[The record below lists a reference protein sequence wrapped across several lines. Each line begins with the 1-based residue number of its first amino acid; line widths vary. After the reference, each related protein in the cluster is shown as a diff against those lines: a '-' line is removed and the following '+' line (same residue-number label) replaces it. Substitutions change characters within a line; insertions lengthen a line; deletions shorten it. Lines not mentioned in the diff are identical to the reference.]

1 MMMIVT
7 AAVILIAFG
16 ALCLFD
22 KNTAWMLYE
31 YDARLM
37 GKVLQRSQ
45 AWDNL
50 LNTQGVVMIVVGL
63 IGIVIGL
70 R

>member
-1 MMMIVT
+1 MIVT

-37 GKVLQRSQ
+37 GKVLERTQS
-45 AWDNL
+45 WNNL
-50 LNTQGVVMIVVGL
+50 LNTQGVVLVLVG
-63 IGIVIGL
+63 VIGVFISL

>member
-16 ALCLFD
+16 SLCLFD

-31 YDARLM
+31 YDARLL
-37 GKVLQRSQ
+37 GKVLHRTE

-50 LNTQGVVMIVVGL
+50 LTTQGVVLIVVGL
-63 IGIVIGL
+63 VGVLIGL

>member
-1 MMMIVT
+1 MIIT

-16 ALCLFD
+16 ALCVFD

-37 GKVLQRSQ
+37 GKVLQRTE
-45 AWDNL
+45 AWNNL
-50 LNTQGVVMIVVGL
+50 LNTQGFVLILVGV
-63 IGIVIGL
+63 IGVIIGL

>member
-1 MMMIVT
+1 MIIT

-37 GKVLQRSQ
+37 GKVLQRSE
-45 AWDNL
+45 AWNNL
-50 LNTQGVVMIVVGL
+50 LNTQGFVLILVGL
-63 IGIVIGL
+63 IGVVISL